1 MKPVVV
7 FQSVNK
13 FGMFTFVVSYTV
25 CFNVFFSLTSG
36 ENEIFGF
43 LVGER
48 KGGTNHPSIKLC
60 YICKEIL
67 IKKVFHLTL
76 KENLQKTKEVLRKLQ
91 RLSLPL

>member
-1 MKPVVV
+1 MRPVVV
-7 FQSVNK
+7 FQSISK
-13 FGMFTFVVSYTV
+13 FAMFTFVISYTM
-25 CFNVFFSLTSG
+25 CFNVFFSLNSG

-48 KGGTNHPSIKLC
+48 KGGTNHTS
-60 YICKEIL
+60 ICKEIL

-76 KENLQKTKEVLRKLQ
+76 KENLQKTKEVLRKPR